1 MLIEVTDKGKKVVA
15 IRLPLWMLKSRLIG
29 NILKKGFNSKY
40 RRKEGSV
47 KPQAQ
52 DFEKTNFR
60 KKNATLQSTTISA
73 EEIAPDCVEKDAL
86 QKATD
91 FVCQSCSA
99 DIDGAS
105 VECTPSVC
113 DTAITKN
120 GEAHLS
126 LASDGENSLSDN
138 SSAKQN
144 QQLSAKKNNSQFT
157 FTRSQQIALYKAIKN
172 YIRTVGHFNLVEVES
187 DGGATRVIVRV

>member
-1 MLIEVTDKGKKVVA
+1 MERVQTVVDTG
-15 IRLPLWMLKSRLIG
+15 M
-29 NILKKGFNSKY
+29 
-40 RRKEGSV
+40 
-47 KPQAQ
+47 
-52 DFEKTNFR
+52 
-60 KKNATLQSTTISA
+60 TI
-73 EEIAPDCVEKDAL
+73 K
-86 QKATD
+86 
-91 FVCQSCSA
+91 
-99 DIDGAS
+99 
-105 VECTPSVC
+105 
-113 DTAITKN
+113 

-126 LASDGENSLSDN
+126 LAAEGEDGLADN

>member
-60 KKNATLQSTTISA
+60 EKNAT
-73 EEIAPDCVEKDAL
+73 
-86 QKATD
+86 
-91 FVCQSCSA
+91 F
-99 DIDGAS
+99 
-105 VECTPSVC
+105 
-113 DTAITKN
+113 
-120 GEAHLS
+120 
-126 LASDGENSLSDN
+126 
-138 SSAKQN
+138 AK
-144 QQLSAKKNNSQFT
+144 
-157 FTRSQQIALYKAIKN
+157 YD
-172 YIRTVGHFNLVEVES
+172 HFGRGNCPRL
-187 DGGATRVIVRV
+187 R

>member
-1 MLIEVTDKGKKVVA
+1 MLIEVTDSGKKVVA
-15 IRLPLWMLKSRLIG
+15 IRLPLWMMKSRLIG
-29 NILKKGFNSKY
+29 INLKKGFNYKN
-40 RRKEGSV
+40 RRKERSV

-60 KKNATLQSTTISA
+60 EKNATLQSTTFSA
-73 EEIAPDCVEKDAL
+73 EETAPDCVGKDAL

-91 FVCQSCSA
+91 FVCQSCHV
-99 DIDGAS
+99 DTDGAS

-126 LASDGENSLSDN
+126 LADDGGNSLSDN
-138 SSAKQN
+138 GAAKQN

-157 FTRSQQIALYKAIKN
+157 LTRSQQIALYKAIKN
-172 YIRTVGHFNLVEVES
+172 CIRTVGHFNLVEVES
-187 DGGATRVIVRV
+187 DGGATREIVRV